1 MMKFFLLSAAALFAG
16 TALAAAD
23 DLPNRAAAATPVVV
37 NPTFNWTGFY
47 AGVHGAWI
55 RDDGDAVR
63 SGLAGVP
70 AISVPSRAGL
80 SDDGLGGGGQ
90 IGYQMQF
97 GNLVA
102 GIETDF
108 TLADVGRARS
118 SVNPASAD
126 PACGCTAV
134 TELSSEMNWFGSV
147 RGRVGVAVPDLGTF
161 SGRTL
166 LYVTGGLAYAQIEH
180 RGQITVTPPGVELQ
194 TSSDSVK
201 VGFTVG
207 AGAEIALT
215 QNVSIKSETL
225 YYNLEDE
232 SLTLARVDDQ
242 AVYRFKNEGWISR
255 VGVNVRF

>member
-1 MMKFFLLSAAALFAG
+1 MMKFLLSAAALFAG

-23 DLPNRAAAATPVVV
+23 DLPHRAAAATPVII

-55 RDDGDAVR
+55 RDDGNAVR

-70 AISVPSRAGL
+70 SISVPSRAGL

-90 IGYQMQF
+90 IGYQVQF
-97 GNLVA
+97 GSLVA
-102 GIETDF
+102 GLEADF
-108 TLADVGRARS
+108 TLTDVGRTRS

-134 TELSSEMNWFGSV
+134 TELSSEMSSFGSV
-147 RGRVGVAVPDLGTF
+147 RGRLGVVVPDLGTF
-161 SGRTL
+161 FDGSL
-166 LYVTGGLAYAQIEH
+166 IYLTGGLAYAQIEH
-180 RGQITVTPPGVELQ
+180 QGQITVTPPGVRLQ
-194 TSSDSVK
+194 ATSDNVK
-201 VGFTVG
+201 MGFTIG
-207 AGAEIALT
+207 AGTEIALT

-232 SLTLARVDDQ
+232 RLTLARAGDQ
-242 AVYRFKNEGWISR
+242 AVYRFKNDGWISR

>member
-1 MMKFFLLSAAALFAG
+1 MMKFLLLSAAALIAG

-23 DLPNRAAAATPVVV
+23 DLPNRAGIVTPVIV

-63 SGLAGVP
+63 TGLAGVP

-97 GNLVA
+97 GSLVA
-102 GIETDF
+102 GLETDF
-108 TLADVGRARS
+108 TLADVGRTRS

-134 TELSSEMNWFGSV
+134 TELSSEMNWFGTV

-161 SGRTL
+161 FDRSL
-166 LYVTGGLAYAQIEH
+166 IYLTGGLAYAQIEH
-180 RGQITVTPPGVELQ
+180 RGQITVTPPGVRLQ
-194 TSSDSVK
+194 ATSDNVK
-201 VGFTVG
+201 MGFTVG
-207 AGAEIALT
+207 AGTEIALT

-232 SLTLARVDDQ
+232 SLTLARAGDQ
-242 AVYRFKNEGWISR
+242 AVYRFENDGWISR

>member
-1 MMKFFLLSAAALFAG
+1 MKFFLLSAAALFAG

-23 DLPNRAAAATPVVV
+23 ELPNRAAAATSVIV
-37 NPTFNWTGFY
+37 NPTLNWTGFY
-47 AGVHGAWI
+47 AGVHGGWI

-80 SDDGLGGGGQ
+80 GDDGLGGGGQ
-90 IGYQMQF
+90 IGYQVQF
-97 GNLVA
+97 GSLVA
-102 GIETDF
+102 GLEADF
-108 TLADVGRARS
+108 TLTDVGRSRS
-118 SVNPASAD
+118 VVSPASTD

-134 TELSSEMNWFGSV
+134 TELSSEMSWFGSV

-161 SGRTL
+161 FDRSL
-166 LYVTGGLAYAQIEH
+166 IYLTGGLAYAQIEH

-194 TSSDSVK
+194 AASDNVK
-201 VGFTVG
+201 MGFTVG
-207 AGAEIALT
+207 AGTEIALT
-215 QNVSIKSETL
+215 QNVSVKSETL

-232 SLTLARVDDQ
+232 NLTLARAGDQ
-242 AVYRFKNEGWISR
+242 AVYRFKNDGWISR